1 VTARPL
7 SSADWATLPRTRIVC
22 SPVVALER
30 LRYADDE
37 PLAIMRN
44 WIPQVLV
51 ELTPELLERAGLY
64 QVMRASGIRLHLASQ
79 TIGAR
84 RGHRGGG
91 APAPRRQAG
100 AGALTMRR
108 TTYDGGG
115 RSVEFGGSPLPRLAL
130 LVRDRAG
137 DPLS

>member
-1 VTARPL
+1 MTARPL

-100 AGALTMRR
+100 AGAHHAADDLRR
-108 TTYDGGG
+108 RGAVRGVRGITSTAPRVT
-115 RSVEFGGSPLPRLAL
+115 RSRSCW
-130 LVRDRAG
+130 
-137 DPLS
+137 